1 MFVLGTSDAKRV
13 IVQSMDSIAIH
24 RLHDKAFLTRDF
36 MIPILLTLRNFMCYR
51 DGSDDGEPLALNF
64 DGLHVVC
71 LSGENGAGKSALLD
85 AITWALW
92 GKARIADDELIAQ
105 GESEMLVE
113 LEFLLGEQRY
123 RVRRVRQRGKTGP
136 RGGQQTGKSAL
147 DLQVFGG
154 QGWRSL
160 SETKKL
166 ETQSQVTDLLRM
178 SYETFTNASF
188 LLQGRAD
195 EFTRKTAAERKQVLA
210 EMLDLQE
217 YEALEKRARER
228 ARGFDGQ
235 IKGLEGRIGQ
245 LRSDVEKLA
254 FWQAEVHNVQTRVLA
269 LSERQQQAEQQRDA
283 AREQVRKLEL
293 RAEERKSL
301 SREIARLRGEQQQ
314 AEQQIDAY
322 RRRITAS
329 EMLLARADEI
339 AAGMLALLAARTEQ
353 ARLEAL
359 RPRHEELREEWRK
372 YQGQIDEERLRL
384 EGERNALASE
394 RKRLSDH
401 VARRPTVRAKL
412 DEALKQLSRLE
423 PLEHERRDLRGKAD
437 LLDDKLSRASKLLM
451 QRSEQF
457 ALISGRENSLIAARE
472 EAKRNLNRLGE
483 QLATLPD
490 LRSSLGHAE
499 ARQLLAEQEQQRLNI
514 LREEER
520 GTAERAGELRA
531 RCEQFKQQAEQ
542 YKKDRERLSAAQTT
556 SCPVCRSE
564 LGHDGLSHVLE
575 HYETQITAL
584 RGAYRDS
591 NVEAKALDAALKDLR
606 SSLAA
611 SEKLLAEAQ
620 RDAALVETLRSQIAQ
635 SDGWLRE
642 RDKYRFDVDDLER
655 QISSKSFARP
665 EREELN
671 RIELELSGLGIHIP
685 GGAQRAGEQ
694 LTAALERERENARSR
709 ITQLDHQLDQ
719 RPLLEGQKASNEREL
734 LELDKAAH
742 ELPGVEQRFAALD
755 EILRAEDYAHALR
768 SAQRAVHEAANTL
781 GFSREAVAQ
790 AAATLDGLR
799 HWEEE
804 ERNLKLAQ
812 ARLED
817 ERTLFNQEH
826 ELYQHRA
833 NKLEECTREDAVLEQ
848 ELRALPQ
855 AQVRASEAEQALSG
869 CMSELRAA
877 ERDLAEKETSLR
889 NTQARAHELEEAEL
903 QLKQLRERHGV
914 FQELGEAFGKKG
926 VQAMLIETAIP
937 QIEQEANRLLS
948 RMTDNQMHVTLETQ
962 GQTKK
967 GDTVETLEIK
977 IADALGTRIYDAF
990 SGGEA
995 MRVNFAVRI
1004 ALSRLLAHR
1013 AGARLETLVI
1023 DEGFGTLDAPG
1034 RERMVEA
1041 ITGVQQD
1048 FKRIMVIT
1056 HLDDLKDRFP
1066 ATIEITKTAS
1076 GSRFE
1081 LR

>member
-1 MFVLGTSDAKRV
+1 
-13 IVQSMDSIAIH
+13 
-24 RLHDKAFLTRDF
+24 
-36 MIPILLTLRNFMCYR
+36 MIPTLLTLRNFMCYR

-85 AITWALW
+85 AITWVLW

-147 DLQVFGG
+147 DLQVFSG

-166 ETQSQVTDLLRM
+166 ETQSQVNDVLRM

-195 EFTRKTAAERKQVLA
+195 EFTRKTASERKQVLA

-217 YEALEKRARER
+217 YEALEKRARDR
-228 ARGFDGQ
+228 ARRFNEQ
-235 IKGLEGRIGQ
+235 IIALSSTIED
-245 LRSDVEKLA
+245 LRRDADKLG
-254 FWQAEVHNVQTRVLA
+254 FWQEMVVQAQAKMLELGA
-269 LSERQQQAEQQRDA
+269 QQQQAELSLQA
-283 AREQVRKLEL
+283 AVEQVHALER
-293 RAEERKSL
+293 RAEQRKSL
-301 SREIARLRGEQQQ
+301 SRQLERLRSEQTR
-314 AEQQIDAY
+314 AEQQLAAY
-322 RRRITAS
+322 RRRIAES
-329 EMLLARADEI
+329 EMLLARATEISAGI
-339 AAGMLALLAARTEQ
+339 AALHAARDEHK
-353 ARLEAL
+353 RLEAL
-359 RPRHEELREEWRK
+359 RPRYEELREEWRG
-372 YQGQIDEERLRL
+372 YQAQIDQERVQF
-384 EGERNALASE
+384 EGERSAVARERDRMSALA
-394 RKRLSDH
+394 
-401 VARRPTVRAKL
+401 ARRPEVRAKL
-412 DEALKQLSRLE
+412 DDVLKQLGRLE
-423 PLEHERRDLRGKAD
+423 PLEHERHELRARAD
-437 LLDDKLSRASKLLM
+437 LLDQKISRANKVLM
-451 QRSEQF
+451 QRSEQL
-457 ALISGRENSLIAARE
+457 AAISGRENSIISARE
-472 EAKRNLNRLGE
+472 EAKRNVKRVNE
-483 QLATLPD
+483 QLAELPA
-490 LRSSLGHAE
+490 LRGKLDHAE
-499 ARQLLAEQEQQRLNI
+499 ARQQLAAQEQQRLAA

-520 GTAERAGELRA
+520 STAERAGELRA
-531 RCEQFKQQAEQ
+531 RCNQFKQQAEQ
-542 YKKDRERLSAAQTT
+542 YKADRDRLSAAQTT
-556 SCPVCRSE
+556 TCPVCRSE
-564 LGHDGLSHVLE
+564 LGHDGLNHVVG
-575 HYETQITAL
+575 HYESQIASL
-584 RGAYRDS
+584 RDAYRDS

-606 SSLAA
+606 SSVAA
-611 SEKLLAEAQ
+611 SEKLLMEAQ
-620 RDAALVETLRSQIAQ
+620 HDAALLETLRAQIAQ
-635 SDGWLRE
+635 SDAWLRE
-642 RDKYRFDVDDLER
+642 RDRYRFEVDDLER
-655 QISSKSFARP
+655 QISGKSFARP

-671 RIELELSGLGIHIP
+671 RIELEISGLGIHIP
-685 GGAQRAGEQ
+685 GGSLKGGDQ
-694 LTAALERERENARSR
+694 LTAPLERERDGLRSR
-709 ITQLDHQLDQ
+709 VKQLDHQLDQ
-719 RPLLEGQKASNEREL
+719 RPVLEGQKASSEREL
-734 LELDKAAH
+734 LELEKAAQ
-742 ELPGVEQRFAALD
+742 ELPALERALQALD
-755 EILRAEDYAHALR
+755 QRLRGDDYAHELR
-768 SAQRAVHEAANTL
+768 SAQRAVHEAAAAL

-790 AAATLDGLR
+790 ASATLESLR

-804 ERNLKLAQ
+804 DQNLRLAR
-812 ARLED
+812 ARLDD
-817 ERTLFNQEH
+817 ERTLFDQEQ
-826 ELYQHRA
+826 ELHQRRA
-833 NKLEECTREDAVLEQ
+833 AELEQLTCEDAVLEQ
-848 ELRALPQ
+848 ELRVLPLAQ
-855 AQVRASEAEQALSG
+855 ARADDARVKLKARADA
-869 CMSELRAA
+869 LRAA
-877 ERDLAEKETSLR
+877 ERDLTEKESSLR
-889 NTQARAHELEEAEL
+889 HAQERERRLKEGEL
-903 QLKQLRERHGV
+903 QLGHLRERHGM

-1023 DEGFGTLDAPG
+1023 DEGFGTLDGPG

-1066 ATIEITKTAS
+1066 ATIEITKTAR
-1076 GSRFE
+1076 GSRWE